1 MFMRDRQCQI
11 RVNIRMRQFTKRPF
25 ATHLSAGPAR
35 WHYRLTADNLDEST
49 LRNQMMR
56 SIHVKMLAAFTL
68 IVLWCVAT
76 WIISGNISNAR
87 IDQQIRQETRL
98 TNDRAEDMADSIRR
112 NLNYLGGVP
121 GFFVHAVRIRK
132 ALSLFGSGD
141 SPSKLPNEINRE
153 RWTGDPVLKDLDQT
167 LSFASANFHVDLIH
181 VVNAAGDSIAAS
193 NWNSP
198 DTTIGTNYAER
209 EYFRMSKSGQC
220 GQQYAVGKTTHIPG
234 LFFSAPVIVNGKF
247 MGAVISKVD
256 VPNLTFLIKQTDSY
270 LTDENGVIILAHDK
284 DKEMLSLA
292 GSAVSKMSAAH
303 RLAVYQKDNIPELHI
318 ASWGENEFPSLL
330 KIQGEIFPQI
340 IAEKKLP
347 EFGLTVY
354 AEGELPG
361 FADLRHQRMLYFL
374 LTATLGSLLILFVFG
389 GMMHVRSINVAKE
402 ELRDSERRFKILA
415 SAAFEG
421 IAITSQGKCLDVN
434 SQLAKTLGYEQ
445 DEMIGKPL
453 INFVAPEDR
462 EKVIANIRSGTESNI
477 EHEMLRR
484 DGLRVLVEAHGQTI
498 VQGGIPMRLTA
509 FRDIT
514 ERKLFE
520 AELKRQAHVDHLT
533 GVSNRGYFMVQA
545 EQELSRAQRY
555 NNPLSLFMLDIDFF
569 KKVNDSHGHKV
580 GDLVLVKLTDI
591 CRQTLRE
598 MDIIG
603 RVGGEEFV
611 ILLPEADLI
620 EATKVAERLRELI
633 EKSKVPLE
641 GGLPLHFTVSIG
653 VTSMASRE
661 ENLDVLLNL
670 ADRALYEAKANGRN
684 KVCVAKQ

>member
-1 MFMRDRQCQI
+1 
-11 RVNIRMRQFTKRPF
+11 
-25 ATHLSAGPAR
+25 
-35 WHYRLTADNLDEST
+35 
-49 LRNQMMR
+49 MMR
-56 SIHVKMLAAFTL
+56 SIHIKMLAAFTL

-76 WIISGNISNAR
+76 WIISGNISNSR

-98 TNDRAEDMADSIRR
+98 TNDRAEDMANSIRR

-121 GFFVHAVRIRK
+121 GFFVHAVRVRK
-132 ALSLFGSGD
+132 ALSQFGSSD
-141 SPSKLPNEINRE
+141 IPSKLPHETNRK
-153 RWTGDPVLKDLDQT
+153 RWTADPVLKDLDQT
-167 LSFASANFHVDLIH
+167 LAFASANFHVDLIH

-198 DTTIGTNYAER
+198 ETTIGTNYAER
-209 EYFRMSKSGQC
+209 EYFRMSKSGQH
-220 GQQYAVGKTTHIPG
+220 GQQYVVGKTTHIPG
-234 LFFSAPVIVNGKF
+234 LFFSAPVVVNGKF
-247 MGAVISKVD
+247 MGAVVSKVE
-256 VPNLTFLIKQTDSY
+256 VPNLTFLIRQADSF
-270 LTDENGVIILAHDK
+270 LTDANGVIILAHDK

-292 GSAVSKMSAAH
+292 GSAVGKMSAAEK
-303 RLAVYQKDNIPELHI
+303 LAIYQKDELPELHI
-318 ASWGENEFPSLL
+318 ASWGENEFPALL

-361 FADLRHQRMLYFL
+361 FADLQHERMLYFL

-389 GMMHVRSINVAKE
+389 GMMHVRSINTARE
-402 ELRDSERRFKILA
+402 ELRESERRFKILA

-421 IAITSQGKCLDVN
+421 IAITSHGKYLDVN
-434 SQLAKTLGYEQ
+434 IQLAKILGYEP

-477 EHEMLRR
+477 EHEMLRK
-484 DGLRVLVEAHGQTI
+484 DGTRVLVEAHGQTI

-520 AELKRQAHVDHLT
+520 AELKRQAHIDHLT

-555 NNPLSLFMLDIDFF
+555 DNPLSLFMLDIDFF

-580 GDLVLVKLTDI
+580 GDLVLIKLADI

-611 ILLPEADLI
+611 ILLPETDLI
-620 EATKVAERLRELI
+620 EATKVAERLREFI

-641 GGLPLHFTVSIG
+641 SGLPLHFTVSIG
-653 VTSMASRE
+653 VTSMVSKE
-661 ENLDVLLNL
+661 ENLDELLNL
-670 ADRALYEAKANGRN
+670 ADKALYEAKAKGRN
-684 KVCVAKQ
+684 QVCVAKQ